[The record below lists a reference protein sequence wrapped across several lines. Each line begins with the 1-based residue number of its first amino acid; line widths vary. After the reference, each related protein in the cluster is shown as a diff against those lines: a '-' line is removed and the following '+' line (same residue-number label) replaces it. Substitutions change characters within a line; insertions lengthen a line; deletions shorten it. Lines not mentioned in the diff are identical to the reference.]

1 MSFRYLVILILAA
14 GLVACEPDKTC
25 RQDMSVTA
33 GVTLRGLQVDS
44 TGKAT
49 EFAAWDSI
57 TVQGVGND
65 SVLYDNKLNVS
76 QLQLPLR
83 SDTNI
88 TAFTLTWHE
97 MTETLYIHHDNTQRF
112 VSMACGCII
121 YHNIDSVWFTGTWI
135 DSVKIINATVEA
147 VKQENI
153 KLYTTLEN

>member
-1 MSFRYLVILILAA
+1 MLYNN
-14 GLVACEPDKTC
+14 K
-25 RQDMSVTA
+25 QSVT
-33 GVTLRGLQVDS
+33 
-44 TGKAT
+44 
-49 EFAAWDSI
+49 
-57 TVQGVGND
+57 
-65 SVLYDNKLNVS
+65 

-83 SDTNI
+83 SDTTV

-97 MTETLYIHHDNTQRF
+97 MTETLYIRHDNTQRF

-135 DSVKIINATVEA
+135 DSVKIINAAVET